1 MLLWL
6 CVYFVCDFFYTQG
19 IPLIATSPV
28 RHEPPTSLQ
37 ASPVEVEKY
46 PAPWSDLSELQ
57 SIQMEME
64 KQTTPFQQLINSFGD
79 SFDDDTVVSF
89 DDLSEAP
96 GANGALGANGAGR
109 LVQAP
114 LGPHLHPP
122 PRLGL
127 PPGLHPV
134 TPGYIINGH
143 Y

>member
-1 MLLWL
+1 MHHVF
-6 CVYFVCDFFYTQG
+6 CCEQG

-64 KQTTPFQQLINSFGD
+64 KQATPFQQLINSFGD

-89 DDLSEAP
+89 DDLSEVP
-96 GANGALGANGAGR
+96 GTNGANGAGR
-109 LVQAP
+109 LAQVAP
-114 LGPHLHPP
+114 SGPHLHPP
-122 PRLGL
+122 PRLAL
-127 PPGLHPV
+127 PPGLHPI